1 MQVAD
6 YLLIKDL
13 YGWRTYFF
21 QNTSQNKKEEILRV
35 PMAIYSK
42 GFVILVL
49 YYLLICSCISK
60 LGIFLIKEFWIEIV
74 FPDFAFGR
82 CLSPSDFQNDDFIYQ
97 YPTYS
102 PRAETLLE
110 EEMSRLYYNGYTWKD
125 EYTQCIMQT
134 ALAAIKYE

>member
-1 MQVAD
+1 
-6 YLLIKDL
+6 
-13 YGWRTYFF
+13 
-21 QNTSQNKKEEILRV
+21 
-35 PMAIYSK
+35 MAICSK

-49 YYLLICSCISK
+49 YYLYALASQNWK
-60 LGIFLIKEFWIEIV
+60 LSWLKNSELKLF